1 MKKPTILHNTPGDA
15 MATDSVRIETISNW
29 DKLSLSDGVTTVLG
43 NECFYIYFV
52 FIFIF
57 SITYCFQSSSTK

>member
-1 MKKPTILHNTPGDA
+1 

-43 NECFYIYFV
+43 NKLYVF
-52 FIFIF
+52 FIFIVTIL
-57 SITYCFQSSSTK
+57 SALYSKVHVKCRYSKKKK